1 MTDTSTT
8 ELTWDDLCPQGRV
21 VFYEGDDPDRF
32 AAEMAALG
40 IDVRAD
46 LPAPWRPEYAW
57 YPDGYAFHLPAGRV
71 EEIYGSDRWELG
83 S

>member
-1 MTDTSTT
+1 MASNEETSYD
-8 ELTWDDLCPQGRV
+8 ELFPHGRI

-40 IDVRAD
+40 IDVR
-46 LPAPWRPEYAW
+46 YV
-57 YPDGYAFHLPAGRV
+57 PDDGGATPDWDRLRSFYIPPGRV
-71 EEIYGSDRWELG
+71 EEIYIAGRWALG